1 MAAGMNIPA
10 PFKNLGGNCI
20 VTAIG
25 LDSSCSD
32 DIDADIRPDGANSLS
47 ADWYDISQRGSCT
60 NPAAQIGQMIEN
72 PPTTSPFLE
81 ATWQT
86 IADTRDNP
94 GNDNN
99 GFPPVSSLNG
109 GPMLGGMLFLDQA
122 PINVDIITTVSG
134 DRGVQLIPGQ
144 DTNNQIQGGHGGG
157 LAQCIVQGWLD
168 PQITYIANNLTT
180 LNITVYLPD
189 LASITQ

>member
-47 ADWYDISQRGSCT
+47 TDWYDISQSGSCT
-60 NPAAQIGQMIEN
+60 NPAAQIAQMTEN

-81 ATWQT
+81 ATRQS
-86 IADTRDNP
+86 IVDTRDNP

-99 GFPPVSSLNG
+99 GFPPASSLND
-109 GPMLGGMLFLDQA
+109 GPMLGGILFLDQT
-122 PINVDIITTVSG
+122 PINVDITPTTPVDS
-134 DRGVQLIPGQ
+134 GVQLIPGQ
-144 DTNNQIQGGHGGG
+144 DTNNQIQGGNGGG
-157 LAQCIVQGWLD
+157 LAQCIVQ
-168 PQITYIANNLTT
+168 
-180 LNITVYLPD
+180 
-189 LASITQ
+189 